1 MVRFSQTLGDGQSKN
16 REKLYEQHKE
26 NPYYIRE
33 EKQPRVVQMA
43 SDDRFYSQPPRQV
56 YQQKP
61 VYKEDNFYRRPQSEE
76 PTEITYEN
84 PMIQKESVKPDLS
97 KPELDF
103 PADQNIHF
111 GVEYAPNSRP
121 PVIGKNYTIRS
132 NSIIYNDVVIGDNF
146 RTGHNVVIRENTNI
160 GDDVLIGTN
169 TVIEGNVI
177 IGNDVSIQSNVYI
190 PTNSVIEDNVFIGPC
205 ACFTND
211 KYPVRINYE
220 LQGPKIRRGASIGG
234 NTTFLSNVE
243 IGEGS
248 IVAAGA
254 IVIHSVPPFYLA
266 IGTPARIKPL
276 PDHLKVPNRF

>member
-16 REKLYEQHKE
+16 RQKYYEELKE

-33 EKQPRVVQMA
+33 EKQPRIVQMA
-43 SDDRFYSQPPRQV
+43 RDDRMYSQPPRNP

-61 VYKEDNFYRRPQSEE
+61 IYAGDDFYKQPQRGE
-76 PTEITYEN
+76 PTEIAYDKEFIEQES
-84 PMIQKESVKPDLS
+84 IQPDLS
-97 KPELDF
+97 KPELKF
-103 PADQNIHF
+103 PDDQNIQF

-169 TVIEGNVI
+169 TVIEGDVI

-220 LQGPKIRRGASIGG
+220 LQGPRVRRGASIGG

>member
-1 MVRFSQTLGDGQSKN
+1 MVKFLGGLGDNRVKN
-16 REKLYEQHKE
+16 VETPTFL
-26 NPYYIRE
+26 P
-33 EKQPRVVQMA
+33 
-43 SDDRFYSQPPRQV
+43 
-56 YQQKP
+56 
-61 VYKEDNFYRRPQSEE
+61 EDNIR
-76 PTEITYEN
+76 
-84 PMIQKESVKPDLS
+84 
-97 KPELDF
+97 
-103 PADQNIHF
+103 F
-111 GVEYAPNSRP
+111 GVEYSPDSRP
-121 PVIGKNYTIRS
+121 PVIGRNHTIRS

-169 TVIEGNVI
+169 TVIEGDVI
-177 IGNDVSIQSNVYI
+177 IGNDVSIQSNVY
-190 PTNSVIEDNVFIGPC
+190 IGPC

-276 PDHLKVPNRF
+276 PDHLKVPNKL